1 MKNLFDRIW
10 DWMKNT
16 AWFQV
21 VLLVGV
27 VVAVVLSIS
36 PITKAISDTVTNAE
50 REKYYEY
57 NRINYDTLISN
68 INKLDSGDQ
77 DGFAVIFVNPEDTNY
92 SDIQKGIDIYEEK
105 DDAVK
110 IYQFNVTINDDT
122 ASSDNYNDDANW
134 YAYYETDIDEMTN
147 IRNASID
154 IYEEWQEATKSNLN
168 EVEQTS
174 EYSDPSN
181 TSSCLTTPT
190 LIWFESN
197 DNIDPS
203 IREMSKVDSASSDEI
218 IDFHIAKVYLD
229 LQDSVSG
236 TSEVSIATLSGLNKF
251 FGTTVLDN

>member
-36 PITKAISDTVTNAE
+36 PITNAISDAVANAE

-57 NRINYDTLISN
+57 NRINYDTLLDN
-68 INKLDSGDQ
+68 INKLDSGEQ
-77 DGFAVIFVNPEDTNY
+77 DGFAVIFVNPSDADY
-92 SDIQKGIDIYEEK
+92 SEVQEGIDTYEQT
-105 DDAVK
+105 DNAVK
-110 IYQFNVTINDDT
+110 IYQFNVTINDDN
-122 ASSDNYNDDANW
+122 ASSNQYNDDANW
-134 YAYYETDIDEMTN
+134 YAYYETNIDEMTN

-154 IYEEWQEATKSNLN
+154 VYEEWQEASKSNLN

-174 EYSDPSN
+174 EYADPSS
-181 TSSCLTTPT
+181 TDSCLSTPT

-197 DNIDPS
+197 DNIDPAV
-203 IREMSKVDSASSDEI
+203 REMSKVASASTDEVF
-218 IDFHIAKVYLD
+218 DFHIAKVYLD